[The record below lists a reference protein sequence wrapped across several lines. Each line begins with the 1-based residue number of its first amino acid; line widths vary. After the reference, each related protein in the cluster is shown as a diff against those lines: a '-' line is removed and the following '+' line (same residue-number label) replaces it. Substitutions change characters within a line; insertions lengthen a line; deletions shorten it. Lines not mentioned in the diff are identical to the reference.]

1 MFASTILRDL
11 LYALRTMRRNP
22 AFAVTAVL
30 ALALGI
36 GANTAIF
43 TVVRAVLLKPLAY
56 RDPDRLVAITGGS
69 TPARLEQIKTSAR
82 SFTGIGAFTGQES
95 VTLTGGAEPEV
106 LKAARVSASF
116 LPILGVH
123 PLVGRGF
130 LAAEDSPGGPAVAI
144 ISAEL
149 WQRRFGGDPRIT
161 GKTITLA
168 AEPYT
173 IVGILPARF
182 QFPFPGLDL
191 WLTQPSDWPVLQP
204 KSRAL
209 SPFLTIFGRLKPEL
223 TLEQASAEMAVIQRQ
238 YATSHPAMLDAKPK
252 SPVRVTPWK
261 DQLVGT
267 VRSVLWMLFGAV
279 GFVLLIACAN
289 VASLLLARASA
300 RSREFAVRAAI
311 GARRGRL
318 IVQLMSESVLLA
330 LAGGALGL
338 LLANGILKGITSMT
352 AIDLPRVGEIRLDG
366 AVLAFTMALSVA
378 TGVLFGLVPSIGAS
392 RPDLV
397 SVLRASGEAASSP
410 GLKRAMLGLNTRGLL
425 VVGQVAMSIVLLIG
439 ASLLME
445 SLVRLYHSNLGFN
458 PENLLTARIS
468 LPVLRYGTDQKVN
481 AFFEELIQRV
491 GSVPGIRSAAAAMTL
506 PMTGFAGSPVQDAGK
521 PVLKLNERPI
531 ATILIVT
538 PGYFRTLEI
547 PLRRGRDF
555 TERDKDGAGR
565 VAIIDE
571 GLARRFWPA
580 YPHGLD
586 PVGQHL
592 LIGGT
597 DPHPAEIVGIVADVH
612 QNIENSAWPESVYIS
627 FAQNPLDSAM
637 LAIRTEG
644 DPMRFAT
651 AVREQVQ
658 ALDRDQPL
666 SDIEAMDELV
676 EAQLGQ
682 RRLLAMLLGS
692 FAASALLLAVIGI
705 YGVIAYSVAQR
716 TAELGIR
723 RALGAQQGDILRL
736 VLAQGLALALSGVI
750 IGTAGAFALTQFM
763 KGLLFQV
770 TPTDPI
776 TFAGVALLLLVV
788 ALAASYIPA
797 QRAIRI
803 DPMVALRYE

>member
-1 MFASTILRDL
+1 MLISTILRDL
-11 LYALRTMRRNP
+11 LYALRTMRKNP

-30 ALALGI
+30 ALTLGI

-43 TVVRAVLLKPLAY
+43 SVIRAVLLKPLAY
-56 RDPDRLVAITGGS
+56 RDPDRLVGITGGA
-69 TPARLEQIKTSAR
+69 TPARFEEIKTSAR
-82 SFTGIGAFTGQES
+82 SFIGIGTFTGQER

-116 LPILGVH
+116 LRILGAH
-123 PLVGRGF
+123 ALVGRGF

-149 WQRRFGGDPRIT
+149 WQRRFGGDPRMT

-168 AEPYT
+168 AAPYT

-182 QFPFPGLDL
+182 QFPFPGLDV
-191 WLTQPSDWPVLQP
+191 WLTRPSDWPVLQP

-223 TLEQASAEMAVIQRQ
+223 TLKQASAEMAVIQRQ
-238 YATSHPAMLDAKPK
+238 YATSHPAMLDAKLK

-261 DQLVGT
+261 DKLVGT

-311 GARRGRL
+311 GAGRGRL
-318 IVQLMSESVLLA
+318 ISQLLAESVLLA
-330 LAGGALGL
+330 LAGGVLGL
-338 LLANGILKGITSMT
+338 LLANGTLKGLTSMT
-352 AIDLPRVGEIRLDG
+352 AIDLPRAGEIRLDG

-445 SLVRLYHSNLGFN
+445 SLIRLYRSNLGFN
-458 PENLLTARIS
+458 RENLLTARIS
-468 LPVLRYGTDQKVN
+468 VPLLRYDTDQKAN
-481 AFFEELIQRV
+481 AFFEELTQRV

-506 PMTGFAGSPVQDAGK
+506 PMTGFAGTPVQDVRK
-521 PVLKLNERPI
+521 PALKLNERPI
-531 ATILIVT
+531 ATLLIVT

-555 TERDKDGAGR
+555 TERDKDGAEC

-580 YPHGLD
+580 YPRGLD
-586 PVGQHL
+586 PVGQRL

-597 DPHPAEIVGIVADVH
+597 NPHPAEIVGIVADVH
-612 QNIENSAWPESVYIS
+612 QNIENTAWPESVYVS

-666 SDIEAMDELV
+666 SDIETMDELV

-682 RRLLAMLLGS
+682 RGLLAMLLGS

-705 YGVIAYSVAQR
+705 YGVIAYWVAQR

-736 VLAQGLALALSGVI
+736 VLGQGLGLALSGVL
-750 IGTAGAFALTQFM
+750 IGTAGAFALTRFM

-770 TPTDPI
+770 APTDPR
-776 TFAGVALLLLVV
+776 TFVCVALLLLLV
-788 ALAASYIPA
+788 ALAASYVPA
-797 QRAIRI
+797 RRAIRI